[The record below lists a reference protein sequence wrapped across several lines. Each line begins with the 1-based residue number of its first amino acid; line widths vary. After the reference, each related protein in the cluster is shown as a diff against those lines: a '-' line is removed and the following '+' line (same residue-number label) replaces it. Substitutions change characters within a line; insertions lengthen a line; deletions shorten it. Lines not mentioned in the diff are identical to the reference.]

1 MNRRVDTLMRLR
13 VFKNMIKQGFQGM
26 WRNRS
31 MGLASISSI
40 SAVLVILGL
49 VLILILSI
57 NNAVLETKTK
67 FDEIQVFLED
77 DLEEEELDNLE
88 GEIAAEEGVLS
99 VIYYSRERGLEVM
112 KEDWGEDSTL
122 LEGLEDDNP
131 LQDSYKIQLRDIKYA
146 DEVVDNIR
154 KLEGVESI
162 NYYKDVIDK
171 LMAFSRYIQIG
182 GAIIVGMLVLVSIFI
197 IANTIKITVAA
208 RQREIGIM
216 KYVGATNGYIR
227 GPFIIEGILFG
238 LVGALIS
245 ILIINYGYEYFFT
258 SVNEKFFEMFTVYL
272 VPPSMLIKDI
282 SIIFASI
289 GIGIG
294 SLGSIISLKRYL
306 NV

>member
-1 MNRRVDTLMRLR
+1 MRLR

-88 GEIAAEEGVLS
+88 EEIASEEGVLS

-146 DEVVDNIR
+146 DEVVEKIR